1 MTANICYE
9 FCNLKLAGKFC
20 NIDKNQQL
28 TVYFFDIPKR
38 IKNQNKRKK
47 PPLGIWKISWKKM
60 NSLTL
65 PRWFGRKKRKEK
77 ETEKK
82 KRQSVILGENPYE
95 NLQFLQPLPMAS
107 SSMSNGEAIAD
118 LDVNEAIR
126 GCSGASE
133 AVVQYRFHS
142 TPLGDRSSTSPSR
155 VDDYFDDDLYEDQH
169 LSNSREGQPPR
180 RSRPFSFDELSSQGQ
195 IWAYLQQ
202 GII

>member
-1 MTANICYE
+1 
-9 FCNLKLAGKFC
+9 
-20 NIDKNQQL
+20 
-28 TVYFFDIPKR
+28 
-38 IKNQNKRKK
+38 
-47 PPLGIWKISWKKM
+47 M

-77 ETEKK
+77 EEEKA
-82 KRQSVILGENPYE
+82 KRKSVNLSENPYE
-95 NLQFLQPLPMAS
+95 NLQFLQPPPMS
-107 SSMSNGEAIAD
+107 SLMSNGVNAD

-126 GCSGASE
+126 GCSAASE

-142 TPLGDRSSTSPSR
+142 TPLGDRSSSR

-169 LSNSREGQPPR
+169 LSNSRDLNQPPQPR

-195 IWAYLQQ
+195 IWSYLQQ